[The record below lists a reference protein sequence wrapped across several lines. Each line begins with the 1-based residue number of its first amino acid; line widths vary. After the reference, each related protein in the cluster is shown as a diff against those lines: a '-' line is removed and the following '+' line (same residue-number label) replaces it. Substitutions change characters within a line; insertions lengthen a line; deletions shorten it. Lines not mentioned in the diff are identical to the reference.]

1 MKNININIKNRGFT
15 LIEML
20 VVIAIIMI
28 LAGIVVTNFTSAKA
42 KSRDAK
48 RISDIAQIQ
57 LALEQ
62 YFDRCN
68 EYPSAT
74 GNQIYV
80 SSTCKSGGIDVKFSP
95 DFISAL
101 PTPPSNNTNKYEYYV
116 NHSTEATDY
125 VLYTVLE
132 KINQDVQKNGI
143 IMDTEP
149 RWYWEDLCPN
159 CPYCPD
165 FPSGTPTS
173 DSSYC
178 QGSK

>member
-1 MKNININIKNRGFT
+1 
-15 LIEML
+15 
-20 VVIAIIMI
+20 MI

-80 SSTCKSGGIDVKFSP
+80 SSTCSSGGIDVTFSP

-101 PTPPSNNTNKYEYYV
+101 PTPPSNNSNKYEYYV
-116 NHSTEATDY
+116 KDDKTDY
-125 VLYTVLE
+125 VLYTLLE
-132 KINQDVQKNGI
+132 KMNEDVQKNGLTMAI
-143 IMDTEP
+143 EP
-149 RWYWEDLCPN
+149 NWYYDLVNNPVVLA
-159 CPYCPD
+159 PSCPD
-165 FPSGTPTS
+165 FDISQPTET
-173 DSSYC
+173 SYC
-178 QGSK
+178 QGPK